1 MKKPTNTET
10 NIMLEQAWKKFD
22 KRQFDAAED
31 IFSAILDNDNSN
43 VEALHGMAGCLL
55 RKKDAPAA
63 LKLYNQL
70 EKLDGENAKTFH
82 LRALAYGAGNKHE
95 KAVEDLEKAIEL
107 TDDGFEAYLDLG
119 GTFIVKKDY
128 KRAAQC
134 FEKCINLDGKCSEAW
149 IGKALLAHINKEQ
162 KAAIEFIN
170 IALKLNPKSLLALL
184 IKTELLLDMGKK
196 ADVEKE
202 VKKIMA
208 IDPNI
213 FKSATNDDDELDEDD
228 EDDLDDDDDYEKDED
243 AYRTEDDEIEEF
255 DLDD

>member
-1 MKKPTNTET
+1 MKKPTNTDT
-10 NIMLEQAWKKFD
+10 NIMLEQAWKKFG
-22 KRQFDAAED
+22 KKQFDAAED
-31 IFSAILDNDNSN
+31 IFSAVLDNDNSN
-43 VEALHGMAGCLL
+43 TDAMHGLAGCLL

-63 LKLYNQL
+63 LKIYNQL

-82 LRALAYGAGNKHE
+82 LRALAFGAGNKHG

-107 TDDGFEAYLDLG
+107 TDDNFEAYLDLG
-119 GTFIVKKDY
+119 GTFIVNKDY
-128 KRAAQC
+128 MRAAQC

-162 KAAIEFIN
+162 KAAVEFIS

-184 IKTELLLDMGKK
+184 IKTEVLLEMGKK

-202 VKKIMA
+202 VKKILA
-208 IDPNI
+208 IDPDI
-213 FKSATNDDDELDEDD
+213 FKFDLKDDDDDEE
-228 EDDLDDDDDYEKDED
+228 EDDLDDDDYEKDED
-243 AYRTEDDEIEEF
+243 ADRTEDDEIEEF

>member
-1 MKKPTNTET
+1 
-10 NIMLEQAWKKFD
+10 MLEQAWKKFG
-22 KRQFDAAED
+22 KKQFDAAED
-31 IFSAILDNDNSN
+31 IFSAVLDNDNSN
-43 VEALHGMAGCLL
+43 IDAMHGLAGCLL

-63 LKLYNQL
+63 LKVYNQL

-82 LRALAYGAGNKHE
+82 LRALAFGAGNKHG

-107 TDDGFEAYLDLG
+107 TEDNFEAYLDLG
-119 GTFIVKKDY
+119 GTFIVNKDY
-128 KRAAQC
+128 IRAAQC

-162 KAAIEFIN
+162 KAAIEFIS

-184 IKTELLLDMGKK
+184 IKTEVLLEMGKK

-202 VKKIMA
+202 VKKILA
-208 IDPNI
+208 IDPDI
-213 FKSATNDDDELDEDD
+213 FKYDLKDDDDDEE
-228 EDDLDDDDDYEKDED
+228 EDDLDDDDYEKDED
-243 AYRTEDDEIEEF
+243 ADRTEDDEIEEF